1 MQLLVTF
8 TGDKEITLPIEHNH
22 LLQAALYY
30 QIEQPG
36 LRHFLHEHGFTFGQ
50 RKFKLFTFS
59 RLHGRF
65 RVNSPAGEITFCPPC
80 QWVVCSPLPLVVEEI
95 AKGLL
100 KEGRLRLGKA
110 VLQVES
116 VMVRSFAVTES
127 EITVK
132 MLSPLTIYSTF
143 SENSGHRHTYYYS
156 PYEPRFQ
163 LLVGQNLA
171 KKYQLIFGRPAD
183 TSSFSIVPLKVGER
197 DLKVVKFKGTVIKGW
212 MGIYQLTGDPQ
223 LLEVALDA
231 GLGSKN
237 SQGFGCC
244 ELVEKD

>member
-1 MQLLVTF
+1 
-8 TGDKEITLPIEHNH
+8 
-22 LLQAALYY
+22 
-30 QIEQPG
+30 
-36 LRHFLHEHGFTFGQ
+36 
-50 RKFKLFTFS
+50 
-59 RLHGRF
+59 
-65 RVNSPAGEITFCPPC
+65 
-80 QWVVCSPLPLVVEEI
+80 VVCSPLPLVVEEI

-100 KEGRLRLGKA
+100 KEGRVRLGKA

-116 VMVRSFAVTES
+116 VSVRSFTVTKNEV
-127 EITVK
+127 TVK
-132 MLSPLTIYSTF
+132 MLSPLTVYSTL
-143 SENSGHRHTYYYS
+143 ENSGHRHTYYYT

-163 LLVGQNLA
+163 LLVGENLA

-183 TSSFSIVPLKVGER
+183 TSGFSIVPLKVGER

-212 MGIYQLTGDPQ
+212 MGIYRLTGDPH

>member
-1 MQLLVTF
+1 MQLIITF
-8 TGDKEITLPIEHNH
+8 TSQKEIILPFEHNH
-22 LLQAALYY
+22 LLQAALYN

-65 RVNSPAGEITFCPPC
+65 RVCSPTREIIFSPPC
-80 QWVVCSPLPLVVEEI
+80 RWVVCSPLPLVVEEI

-100 KEGRLRLGKA
+100 KEGRVRLGKA

-116 VMVRSFAVTES
+116 VSVRSFTVTKNEV
-127 EITVK
+127 TVK
-132 MLSPLTIYSTF
+132 MLSPLTVYSTL
-143 SENSGHRHTYYYS
+143 ENSGHRHTYYYT

-163 LLVGQNLA
+163 LLVGENLA

-183 TSSFSIVPLKVGER
+183 TSGFSIVPLKVGER

-212 MGIYQLTGDPQ
+212 MGIYRLTGDPH